1 MTLGHNFR
9 VNGLL
14 FCNFYHM
21 SLIFFIYNTCE
32 AITAT
37 FGFLTCASLCIILKK
52 NKVTIKK
59 CERKIEGI
67 HPAEF

>member
-1 MTLGHNFR
+1 
-9 VNGLL
+9 
-14 FCNFYHM
+14 M

-67 HPAEF
+67 HPAGF